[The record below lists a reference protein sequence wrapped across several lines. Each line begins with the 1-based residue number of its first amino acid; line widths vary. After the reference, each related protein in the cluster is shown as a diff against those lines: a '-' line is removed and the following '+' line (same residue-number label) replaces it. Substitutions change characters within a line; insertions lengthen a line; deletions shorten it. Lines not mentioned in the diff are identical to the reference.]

1 MFCIV
6 CNILTMA
13 MTYEGSNNDYNKVL
27 DNLNLGFTSVF
38 IAETSFKIISYG
50 FSGFWSSGWN

>member
-1 MFCIV
+1 
-6 CNILTMA
+6 MA